1 MTWRPV
7 IEALGWAFL
16 DFIWQG
22 LLVWAGTAAAL
33 QALRGP
39 RLRYAAACGGLA
51 LCLALPVAGV
61 LTRLPGPAS
70 VATLERAP
78 RTAAVPAAR
87 EPMPARVRAAVGSR
101 LPLVVLVWALG
112 SSLLALRL
120 ALGLVWVGRLG
131 RRGARAADAVWKGRM
146 ERLAAALGVAR
157 RIDLKVSAAIDSPLS
172 FGWWRP
178 VILLPAALVAGMDP
192 LLLEALLAHELAHV
206 RRFDYLANLLQT
218 AVETLLFYHPGVWWI
233 SGRIRAEREL
243 ICDELAAGA
252 LGEPRRLVL
261 ALTELDLF
269 QLSNTQPAQAAH
281 GGNLMNRIRR
291 LIQPEP
297 RPMAWKLAL
306 AIAGFTTLCGAS
318 AALARAQAEPKK
330 QDVQYAIVSKKKD
343 GITRSGPGAANKEL
357 WRLRAK
363 LEDDFFWFRSGG
375 KDYVV
380 SDPALVARARA
391 LHQPMEELGGR
402 MGALGGEM
410 GEVGRRQ
417 GDIGRQQGDVGRKQG
432 EIGRKQGE
440 IGRQMGEIGR
450 QQGVLGTRMEKVERQ
465 LDNDNLKPAERKALE
480 KQLAELEA
488 SMHALDKKMEALEAP
503 MEALGREME
512 EAARPMEGLEQ
523 KMEEAGKPMKELE
536 ARMKELSAKMDVLS
550 READAGMKKLADE
563 ALASGKA
570 RPAGTL

>member
-1 MTWRPV
+1 MTWMPV

-39 RLRYAAACGGLA
+39 RLRYAAACAGLA

-61 LTRLPGPAS
+61 LTRLPGPAPVVS
-70 VATLERAP
+70 LERIPGAAP
-78 RTAAVPAAR
+78 VHAAR
-87 EPMPARVRAAVGSR
+87 GPMPARVRAAVGSR

-157 RIDLKVSAAIDSPLS
+157 RVDLKVSAAIDSPLS

-261 ALTELDLF
+261 ALRELDLF

-318 AALARAQAEPKK
+318 AALARVQTEPKK
-330 QDVQYAIVSKKKD
+330 QDVPYAIVSKKKD
-343 GITRSGPGAANKEL
+343 GITRSGAGAANKEL
-357 WRLRAK
+357 RRLRAK

-380 SDPALVARARA
+380 SDPALVARAHA
-391 LHQPMEELGGR
+391 LNQPMEELGGQ

-410 GEVGRRQ
+410 ARWAAGRATSGASRATWA
-417 GDIGRQQGDVGRKQG
+417 GSRGRSARSRGR
-432 EIGRKQGE
+432 
-440 IGRQMGEIGR
+440 
-450 QQGVLGTRMEKVERQ
+450 
-465 LDNDNLKPAERKALE
+465 
-480 KQLAELEA
+480 
-488 SMHALDKKMEALEAP
+488 S
-503 MEALGREME
+503 
-512 EAARPMEGLEQ
+512 AARW
-523 KMEEAGKPMKELE
+523 
-536 ARMKELSAKMDVLS
+536 ARSGASRAWSGHAWRRSSASWMTTS
-550 READAGMKKLADE
+550 
-563 ALASGKA
+563 SSPPTA
-570 RPAGTL
+570 RPWKSSWRNSRRPWTPWRRRWRPWRRPWRPWAARWRRPPGPWRVSSRRWRRPESR

>member
-1 MTWRPV
+1 MTWLPLT
-7 IEALGWAFL
+7 EALGWAFL

-22 LLVWAGTAAAL
+22 ILVWAGTAAAL
-33 QALRGP
+33 HALRGP
-39 RLRYAAACGGLA
+39 RLRYAAACAGLA

-61 LTRLPGPAS
+61 LTRLPGPAPVVS
-70 VATLERAP
+70 LERAP
-78 RTAAVPAAR
+78 GAAPVHAAR

-101 LPLVVLVWALG
+101 LPLVVLAWAAG
-112 SSLLALRL
+112 ASLLALRL
-120 ALGLVWVGRLG
+120 ALGLAWVGRLG
-131 RRGARAADAVWKGRM
+131 RRGTRAPDPVWNGRM

-157 RIDLKVSAAIDSPLS
+157 RVGLKVSDAIDSPLS

-261 ALTELDLF
+261 ALRELDLF

-297 RPMAWKLAL
+297 RPMAWKVAL

-318 AALARAQAEPKK
+318 AALARVQTEPKK
-330 QDVQYAIVSKKKD
+330 QDVPYAIVSKKKD
-343 GITRSGPGAANKEL
+343 GITRSGQGIPSKEL
-357 WRLRAK
+357 RRLRGQMA
-363 LEDDFFWFRSGG
+363 DDFFWFRSGG

-391 LHQPMEELGGR
+391 VNQPMEDLGGQ
-402 MGALGGEM
+402 MGALGKEM

-432 EIGRKQGE
+432 EVGRKQGE

-450 QQGVLGTRMEKVERQ
+450 QQGLVGARMEKVERQ
-465 LDNDNLKPAERKALE
+465 LENDHLKPAERKTLE
-480 KQLAELEA
+480 KQLEELEA
-488 SMHALDKKMEALEAP
+488 SMHALDQKMEALQAP
-503 MEALGREME
+503 MEALAREME

-536 ARMKELSAKMDVLS
+536 ARMKVLSAKMEVLS

-563 ALASGKA
+563 ALATGKA
-570 RPAGTL
+570 KPTD